1 MTEPTTMIQELK
13 TRILNGGMISRE
25 EALALYEA
33 PLEELCSAARQI
45 QLHFCQDRFDL
56 CTIIN
61 GKSGRCRKTADSAP
75 SPPFIL
81 PAQRNILCW
90 TLRPSSG
97 KPEGT
102 TSRASCVFPL

>member
-1 MTEPTTMIQELK
+1 MTEPMTMIQELK
-13 TRILNGGMISRE
+13 TRVLNGGLVSRE
-25 EALALYEA
+25 EALALYAA

-45 QLHFCQDRFDL
+45 QLHFCQNRFDL

-61 GKSGRCRKTADSAP
+61 GKSGAARKTADSAP
-75 SPPFIL
+75 NPPFIR
-81 PAQRNILCW
+81 PARRSILCW

-97 KPEGT
+97 RPEET